1 MLGAQ
6 GFSGPDGYERSRP
19 SRGPHPRPSG
29 RGIRRARAAPATQPE
44 ARQRPEAGRAATGT
58 AYPECLLGR
67 RSSISRIL
75 GSPAAGAVPSG
86 VPLPQQRQRL
96 AGHVPLGERARV
108 ATDAPGPPGVGLR
121 DPTRVGRR
129 CGTPV
134 RQCWGSARRG
144 DADTP
149 ARRARREGACAGR
162 ACADGVPVVEETG
175 AAGAHTGGA
184 APHDGQGDFPA
195 AMRQEYGVAR
205 STTRRPIVDIISC
218 GLGQPRSRRPRERRR

>member
-6 GFSGPDGYERSRP
+6 EFSGPDGYERSRP

-58 AYPECLLGR
+58 AYPECLLGL

-121 DPTRVGRR
+121 TRRELGGAGGPLCANAGGRRAAEMPTRPPDGPEGR
-129 CGTPV
+129 G
-134 RQCWGSARRG
+134 
-144 DADTP
+144 P
-149 ARRARREGACAGR
+149 APAGR
-162 ACADGVPVVEETG
+162 APTASQWSRKP
-175 AAGAHTGGA
+175 
-184 APHDGQGDFPA
+184 APQV
-195 AMRQEYGVAR
+195 RIRVAR
-205 STTRRPIVDIISC
+205 RLTTGKATS
-218 GLGQPRSRRPRERRR
+218 RPRCGRNTALRGARHGGRLWILYPVG